1 VRRAATGHTAV
12 VARDDTT
19 IVIGLGRF
27 GRTLAQT
34 LSRLGHDVLGVDVSP
49 KVVQACAAD
58 MTHVVQA
65 DATDA
70 EALRQVG
77 AADFSRAAVAIGTD
91 IQASILA
98 TYALVDLGV
107 PRIWAKAVT
116 AEHGAIL
123 ERVGAH
129 RVVFPELEMGERV
142 AHTMVGR
149 TIDYVELDEDFVLIE
164 TTAPREIA
172 GRNLKDAGLRQRYDV
187 TVVAVKPA
195 GGTFTYATPETV
207 VSDDDL
213 MVVAGRRERAE
224 AFAALP

>member
-1 VRRAATGHTAV
+1 M
-12 VARDDTT
+12 ARDDQTL
-19 IVIGLGRF
+19 VIGLGRF
-27 GRTLAQT
+27 GQALAGTLT
-34 LSRLGHDVLGVDVSP
+34 RLGHEVLGVDASP

-65 DATDA
+65 DATDI
-70 EALRQVG
+70 EALRQIG
-77 AADFSRAAVAIGTD
+77 AADYGRAVVAIGTD

-107 PRIWAKAVT
+107 PRIWAKAKT

-129 RVVFPELEMGERV
+129 RVVLPEREMGERV

-164 TTAPREIA
+164 TTAPKERT
-172 GRNLKDAGLRQRYDV
+172 GMTLRDAELRKRYGV
-187 TVVAVKPA
+187 TVVAVKPPDGA
-195 GGTFTYATPETV
+195 FTYATPETV
-207 VSDDDL
+207 IHPDDL
-213 MVVAGRRERAE
+213 MVVAGEREKAE

>member
-1 VRRAATGHTAV
+1 LASDEQTL
-12 VARDDTT
+12 
-19 IVIGLGRF
+19 VIGLGRF
-27 GRTLAQT
+27 GRALAATLT
-34 LSRLGHDVLGVDVSP
+34 GLGNDVLGVDASP

-70 EALRQVG
+70 EALRQIG
-77 AADFSRAAVAIGTD
+77 AADFSRAAVTIGTD

-107 PRIWAKAVT
+107 ARIWAKAVT
-116 AEHGAIL
+116 PEHAAIL

-129 RVVFPELEMGERV
+129 RVVLPEREMGVRV

-164 TTAPREIA
+164 TTTPRELTGA
-172 GRNLKDAGLRQRYDV
+172 TLKDAKLRSRYEV
-187 TVVAVKPA
+187 TVVAVKTPD
-195 GGTFTYATPETV
+195 GGFTYATPETV
-207 VSDDDL
+207 VRDGDL
-213 MVVAGRRERAE
+213 MVVAGRREKAE